1 MTFDAKQFE
10 EYIND
15 EHTVV
20 SMSHNHA
27 GDGKYII
34 VMSAYIRPQSPLRE
48 KVINPSRNMADIPVD
63 FVRVCPTCGDDWK
76 PLAYDIKEGEMKNI
90 VYHCCSNSID
100 ADTYKRFARGDK
112 VDIPPTETDT
122 MARATETITAKPIV
136 FGKQKIKA
144 PPIVFGVSQST
155 GQQNKGGKKV

>member
-27 GDGKYII
+27 GDDRYII

-63 FVRVCPTCGDDWK
+63 FVRVCPSCGDDWK
-76 PLAYDIKEGEMKNI
+76 PLAYNIKDDKMNTI

-100 ADTYKRFARGDK
+100 AETYKRFARGDK
-112 VDIPPTETDT
+112 VDILPTETDT
-122 MARATETITAKPIV
+122 MARATETITAQPIV
-136 FGKQKIKA
+136 FGKQKVTPA
-144 PPIVFGVSQST
+144 PIVFGASQST
-155 GQQNKGGKKV
+155 GQNKGGKKV